1 MSIDVE
7 KELGEAN
14 ARLPIVIDGQL
25 PLEFQVRSIALTI
38 AQRHCG
44 DTVIKDGVMYQ
55 QYKMEGRNMKALDY
69 GDVVKMAIIFERYL
83 YGEFSKGVMENAV
96 NAISTDFADAMEKEY
111 RKREKGD
118 PPEEPNSAAAPSD
131 TP

>member
-14 ARLPIVIDGQL
+14 ARLPVVIDGQM

-69 GDVVKMAIIFERYL
+69 GDVLKMAIIFERYL
-83 YGEFSKGVMENAV
+83 YGEFSKGVMENALR
-96 NAISTDFADAMEKEY
+96 ATSTDFADMMEDEC

-118 PPEEPNSAAAPSD
+118 TPEEPNTSAAPSD